1 MPKVSMQTELDVPAQ
16 QVWDLIGGFNA
27 LPDWHPAIEHSELEN
42 GGKVRKLSL
51 AGGGTIVEKLEQIDD
66 NERVYT
72 YSIIDSPLPVSDYTA
87 TIRVRRDAD
96 GNSTVVEWS
105 SSFEACGAPEN
116 EAVKAIEDIYQ
127 AGFENLKRIFGM

>member
-27 LPDWHPAIEHSELEN
+27 LPDWHPAIEHSELDN

-66 NERVYT
+66 NEHVYT

-105 SSFEACGAPEN
+105 SSFEASGAPEN
-116 EAVKAIEDIYQ
+116 EAVKVIEDIYQ